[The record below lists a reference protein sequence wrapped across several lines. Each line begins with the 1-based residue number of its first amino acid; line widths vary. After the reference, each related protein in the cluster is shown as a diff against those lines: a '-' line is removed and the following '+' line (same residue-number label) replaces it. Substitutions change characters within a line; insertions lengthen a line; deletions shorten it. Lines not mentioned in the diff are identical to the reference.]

1 MDLKGQLPILRLV
14 VGERLISVLA
24 ISVIILHALSNFF
37 PSMQTAFPDTLSTL
51 NSYNQTLS
59 SYVAPLLIGFMT
71 ISAMVLTPM
80 SSIGAIKNNR
90 RVLYPALMVSVG
102 MLLSTLSHGNW
113 DEKTIF
119 TSANF
124 LLVNIWLFVVI
135 SQKNWRVSEYV
146 IRCILFSWVVLP
158 LAVMVLP
165 KFQDYV
171 NFFPCTLHGFSDSR
185 LIYGFW
191 AGALFIVLAAK
202 PLFLG
207 RRVGL
212 ASYIAISLAWLCMLL
227 SQTRTSVLA
236 LMVVICIVLISTWP
250 KWPSLSKS
258 VKWGAILLIAS
269 ALGMP
274 AWNQTCANASTKN
287 MESELSQKVSSLNGS
302 TINMESELSQKIS
315 ELISVRPGLFV
326 AKDPMRVA
334 ILDKYTEHIERNWLW
349 GYGRMYTVDI
359 PEKGVAKTQ
368 AHNVLIQIWANY
380 GVLTLLAFAA
390 WITVLYFT
398 LQDVRSKMLL
408 LYLVVYS
415 LFQPLLGGS
424 SNIFSPQPMLVF
436 MIIFMLNAQV
446 NSINPKNGE
455 KIVI

>member
-1 MDLKGQLPILRLV
+1 MPFRRSV
-14 VGERLISVLA
+14 VGERLISLLA
-24 ISVIILHALSNFF
+24 IFIIILHSLSVFF
-37 PSMQTAFPDTLSTL
+37 PSMRTAFPDALSSL
-51 NSYNQTLS
+51 NSYNQILS

-71 ISAMVLTPM
+71 IGAIVLRPM
-80 SSIGAIKNNR
+80 SGIGAIKNNR

-102 MLLSTLSHGNW
+102 MLLSLFSHGEW

-119 TSANF
+119 TSVNF
-124 LLVNIWLFVVI
+124 LLVNIWFFVVI
-135 SQKNWRVSEYV
+135 SQKKWRASESV
-146 IRCILFSWVVLP
+146 IRWILFLWVALP
-158 LAVMVLP
+158 LIVAIFP
-165 KFQDYV
+165 KFQDDV
-171 NFFPCTLHGFSDSR
+171 TFFPCTLHGFSDSR

-202 PLFLG
+202 PLLLG

-212 ASYIAISLAWLCMLL
+212 ASYIAISLAWLCMFL

-250 KWPSLSKS
+250 KWPSLKKW
-258 VKWGAILLIAS
+258 VKWGAVLLMAS

-274 AWNQTCANASTKN
+274 AWNQICANASTIN

-302 TINMESELSQKIS
+302 TINKESELSQKIS
-315 ELISVRPGLFV
+315 RLISLRPGLFV
-326 AKDPMRVA
+326 VEDPMRVA
-334 ILDKYTEHIERNWLW
+334 ILEKYIEHIGGNWLW

-359 PEKGVAKTQ
+359 PEKGAAKIQ

-390 WITVLYFT
+390 WIAVLYLT
-398 LQDVRSKMLL
+398 LQDIRSKMLL
-408 LYLVVYS
+408 VYLVVYS

-436 MIIFMLNAQV
+436 MIIFMLNAPV
-446 NSINPKNGE
+446 NSINQKNGE